1 MTNPHI
7 GALLR
12 ELRLP
17 RPFSVNPMRTHD
29 FTTGAKYGRW
39 KERAHQLIMAQGP
52 RVLIPGPVMVELIF
66 PSETISQKAD
76 TDNMAKCNLD
86 ALVTMGLLSDDNR
99 LVVPVILLRW
109 QVERETVCR
118 IHEFLGEV
126 L

>member
-1 MTNPHI
+1 MINLHI

-17 RPFSVNPMRTHD
+17 KPFSVNPMRGWNHETSK
-29 FTTGAKYGRW
+29 KYGRW
-39 KERAHQLIMAQGP
+39 KTRALKLIMTQGP

-66 PSETISQKAD
+66 PSVTVSQKAD
-76 TDNMAKCNLD
+76 TDNMAKCCMD
-86 ALVTMGLLSDDNR
+86 ALVKMGILEDDNR
-99 LVVPVILLRW
+99 VNVPVIVLRW
-109 QVERETVCR
+109 QAEDETVCR